1 MKIYKKL
8 SEKVVLDNWFRK
20 IISKDFDDWNWI
32 IDSYLIS
39 SHIWTNYWAMI
50 FPITRDNEVIY
61 IKEYRFG
68 IEDYLYSF
76 PVGKQELDLDIEE
89 NAKKELEEETW
100 YIWWKMVYLWETIVA
115 NYDQNLVKYFLANDV
130 YLWSKQKLDSWE
142 SIEVF
147 KCTKE
152 EFEEK
157 IKSGL
162 INCPLTIT
170 CYTLAKL
177 KWYV

>member
-1 MKIYKKL
+1 MTKYKKIKEEL
-8 SEKVVLDNWFRK
+8 IIDNWFRK
-20 IISKDFDDWNWI
+20 IVSKDFDNWNKI

-39 SHIWTNYWAMI
+39 SQIWTNYWVMV
-50 FPITRDNEVIY
+50 FPITRDKKVIY

-76 PVGKQELDLDIEE
+76 PVGKQEIWEEIEE
-89 NAKKELEEETW
+89 TAKKELEEETW
-100 YIWWKMVYLWETIVA
+100 YIWWEITYLWETIVA
-115 NYDQNLVKYFLANDV
+115 NYDQNLVKYFIINNLEN
-130 YLWSKQKLDSWE
+130 LSKQKLDSWE
-142 SIEVF
+142 EIEIF
-147 KCTKE
+147 KCSLA

-162 INCPLTIT
+162 INCPLTLS